1 MNAALDHSGR
11 HILEGEYRNID
22 VGIARASCKVSWYAN
37 SISRKIHPIE
47 VAAIFHQKFG
57 IQL

>member
-1 MNAALDHSGR
+1 
-11 HILEGEYRNID
+11 